1 MADKAVGNKGVVVSL
16 YSEAIDRL
24 DAGIG
29 DRCDPSKV
37 EPAVGE
43 LRSDRSDIRVC
54 DPAEYLRPTATPPRQ
69 PVRAEALALL
79 QALHAAP
86 GRQWPELHS
95 PAVLAAAALPARW
108 LATAI
113 DLRPRLRPLLFRRE
127 APAGG

>member
-1 MADKAVGNKGVVVSL
+1 LPDGGDPALPDLHHCASCGEPLAGG
-16 YSEAIDRL
+16 AFRL
-24 DAGIG
+24 DDGPG
-29 DRCDPSKV
+29 
-37 EPAVGE
+37 
-43 LRSDRSDIRVC
+43 LVC
-54 DPAEYLRPTATPPRQ
+54 RAHATPPRQ
-69 PVRAEALALL
+69 PVRAEALLLL

-127 APAGG
+127 ATVDN